1 MNSTSVPLPKAI
13 TVEFF
18 SRRGN
23 KDERLI
29 NADGTAPFDAKARWF
44 SYSFNQPV
52 YLTDITIQVDGYGAG
67 DKFDLEVEHVDGT
80 LHEERVPVSAS
91 AVNLRLGKLCRAFR
105 FRPEKKWFTDPRISS
120 VTVKGFTEAEFH
132 QFEWAIRD
140 YENRIRKLSER
151 EQRAELLDTEVS
163 EKRAEKAALE
173 TEIGKS
179 RAELDQIQKS
189 IAISLASASNEEEKR
204 KAYTQKREQ
213 LREEL
218 EVVTKEL
225 SVKSKEL
232 EELVKEL
239 RLFPA
244 EIAGFIR
251 EGNRSI
257 LHFLLIGL
265 PFAVILCIVTY
276 RLFSSAVDLTQLW
289 KQDPAVDIWTVFLT
303 RLPFVIIALA
313 ILEVCGAIIARLIFE
328 IIRINRQ
335 RMEFAKLSIIARDVT
350 TASGS
355 YAKGI
360 TAEKIF
366 DRETALKMEL
376 LREHMKNYVGTEFE
390 YRGSGVISAIKGVA
404 DRLLSKKDEQ

>member
-1 MNSTSVPLPKAI
+1 VASTSVPVPKAI
-13 TVEFF
+13 PVQFF

-29 NADGTAPFDAKARWF
+29 NADGSAPFDAKARWF

-52 YLTDITIQVDGYGAG
+52 YLTEITIQVDGYGAG

-80 LHEERVPVSAS
+80 LHEERVPVSVS
-91 AVNLRLGKLCRAFR
+91 AVTLRLGKLSRGFR
-105 FRPEKKWFTDPRISS
+105 FRPEKKWYTDPRISS
-120 VTVKGFTEAEFH
+120 VTVMGFTEAEFH

-140 YENRIRKLSER
+140 YENRITKLSER
-151 EQRAELLDTEVS
+151 EQKAEILDAEVKEKLL
-163 EKRAEKAALE
+163 EKTALE
-173 TEIGKS
+173 AEIGKS

-189 IAISLASASNEEEKR
+189 IAIAATSANSEEEKR
-204 KAYTQKREQ
+204 KFAAQKKEQ

-218 EVVTKEL
+218 EVVTREFN
-225 SVKSKEL
+225 VKAKEL

-265 PFAVILCIVTY
+265 PFAIILSIVTY

-289 KQDPAVDIWTVFLT
+289 KEDPAVDIWTVFLT

-313 ILEVCGAIIARLIFE
+313 ILEVCGAIIARLIF
-328 IIRINRQ
+328 
-335 RMEFAKLSIIARDVT
+335 
-350 TASGS
+350 
-355 YAKGI
+355 
-360 TAEKIF
+360 
-366 DRETALKMEL
+366 
-376 LREHMKNYVGTEFE
+376 
-390 YRGSGVISAIKGVA
+390 
-404 DRLLSKKDEQ
+404 